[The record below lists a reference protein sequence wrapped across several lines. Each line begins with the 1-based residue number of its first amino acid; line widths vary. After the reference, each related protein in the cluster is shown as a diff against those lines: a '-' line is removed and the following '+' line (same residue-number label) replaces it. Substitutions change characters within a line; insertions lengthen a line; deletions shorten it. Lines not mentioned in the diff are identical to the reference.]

1 MARRWLLLIYTVPTT
16 PSRTRAFVWREIRRA
31 GALLVRDGVA
41 ALPAGA
47 EAERWVR
54 ETSRR
59 IDGAGGTATIVMA
72 KLKPSD
78 ERRIVAAFQKERE
91 REYSEIVASCEA
103 LLLHLEREREHAVF
117 TFEEFQELENDLE
130 KIRRWYAMAR
140 SRDHFSTSTAKR
152 AASAI
157 SDCEKRIAAYAERAS
172 ALDSE
177 PAVRAR
183 RRRRAKVT

>member
-1 MARRWLLLIYTVPTT
+1 M
-16 PSRTRAFVWREIRRA
+16 
-31 GALLVRDGVA
+31 VRDGVA

-47 EAERWVR
+47 EAERWIR

-59 IDGAGGTATIVMA
+59 IDGAGGTATTVVA

-117 TFEEFQELENDLE
+117 TFEEFQDLENDLE
-130 KIRRWYAMAR
+130 KIRRWYTLAR
-140 SRDHFSTSTAKR
+140 ARDRFGAPTAKR

-157 SDCEKRIAAYAERAS
+157 RDCEKQIAEYAERAS
-172 ALDSE
+172 APEAEKS
-177 PAVRAR
+177 PRTR
-183 RRRRAKVT
+183 RRRRAKVK